1 MEEESV
7 RNFCPSTLSLSLA
20 NSPLFYYF
28 LRQQFDLKE
37 AVFRV
42 KIYNDKTESLY

>member
-1 MEEESV
+1 MEEESF

-42 KIYNDKTESLY
+42 KIYKHKAESLH